1 MAALLGQRGRACS
14 QLTVAIGDPAR
25 CVCPPAKRH
34 AAVLDADVRV
44 VVLRLGELPD
54 AVDERQRLREVAEG
68 ELALER
74 SVHLDPVLLAR
85 HWAQYAVSTIPV
97 AMVVSPE
104 PDETASAG
112 SAGLA
117 AVPRAEK
124 RRARPE
130 LLAEAVFR
138 PLASVVVRALLPIR
152 VSPTA
157 VVLTNALAGLAAAVA
172 IYRGEL
178 VVAALL
184 LQLKTVLDNADGQ
197 LARASGRTTALGRY
211 LDTEADLV
219 VNAALFA
226 ALGLEAGLPL
236 LAGAAFLALTL
247 VLSANFNENVLH
259 RRSRGEEVVTQPS
272 AAEEG
277 AVARGL
283 ARVYGVVFAPQD
295 SVLQHFSRRRLERSL
310 VGVSDPAARRPTAIS
325 YHDGLTSLVLANFG
339 LSTQLAV
346 LGVCLALGGPVF
358 YLWFV
363 VGCAASL
370 PALQLRREIV
380 ARSAACLRDY

>member
-1 MAALLGQRGRACS
+1 
-14 QLTVAIGDPAR
+14 
-25 CVCPPAKRH
+25 
-34 AAVLDADVRV
+34 
-44 VVLRLGELPD
+44 
-54 AVDERQRLREVAEG
+54 
-68 ELALER
+68 
-74 SVHLDPVLLAR
+74 
-85 HWAQYAVSTIPV
+85 
-97 AMVVSPE
+97 MVVSPE
-104 PDETASAG
+104 PHETT

-117 AVPRAEK
+117 AVTRAEK
-124 RRARPE
+124 KRARPE
-130 LLAEAVFR
+130 LLAQAVFC
-138 PLASVVVRALLPIR
+138 PLASVLVRALLPLR

-157 VVLTNALAGLAAAVA
+157 VVLANALAGLAAAAA
-172 IYRGEL
+172 IFRGEL
-178 VVAALL
+178 LVAALL

-211 LDTEADLV
+211 LDTEVDLV
-219 VNAALFA
+219 VNAALFG

-283 ARVYGVVFAPQD
+283 ARIYGLVFVPQD
-295 SVLQHFSRRRLERSL
+295 RVLQRFSRRRLERSL
-310 VGVSDPAARRPTAIS
+310 VGVADPAVRRRTAIA
-325 YHDGLTSLVLANFG
+325 YHDALTSLVLANFG

-346 LGVCLALGGPVF
+346 LGVCLALGEPAF

-363 VGCAASL
+363 VGCATSL
-370 PALQLRREIV
+370 PALQLRREIA
-380 ARSAACLRDY
+380 ARRAARLRD